1 VNFADSS
8 GFFASFVAGIN
19 IIFVVMSEKQR
30 TLAKSISLSGKGL
43 HTGVNVRITFN
54 PAPAN
59 HGYKFCRTDLPGK
72 PVIDALAEYVSDT
85 SRGTTI
91 QQNNV
96 SVGTVEHVLA
106 SFYGL
111 GVDNAL
117 IELDGPEAPIMGG
130 SAQKF
135 VEAIKEAG
143 IVEQDEERNYF
154 VIKEK
159 LAYSDEERGVDLI
172 VYPDD
177 HLSINVLID
186 YNSRILGNQYAILD
200 NIDEF
205 EKNIYNSRTFV
216 FFHEL
221 EPLYRNGLIKGGDLD
236 NAVVILE
243 KEVEQEEIDRIAR
256 LFRRPGISKH
266 TAGVLNNTELRY
278 PNEPARHKL
287 LDLLGDLALV
297 GFPFKGKVV
306 ATKPGHYANTRLAR
320 IIRQEMKKSLSKHK
334 IPFYDPNRPPVY
346 TLEDI
351 KKRLPHRAPFLLVDK
366 IISLDETTV
375 VGIKNVTFNE
385 SFFQGHFPD
394 EPVMPGVLLVE
405 ALAQSGGLLVLS
417 GLDEPE
423 RYSTYFLKIDKLK
436 FKQKVVPGDTIILKM
451 ELTEPLRRGIVTMY
465 GQAFVG
471 NNLVVEGEMTA
482 QVIKNK

>member
-1 VNFADSS
+1 
-8 GFFASFVAGIN
+8 
-19 IIFVVMSEKQR
+19 MREKQR
-30 TLAKSISLSGKGL
+30 TLAGDISLKGKGL
-43 HTGVNVRITFN
+43 HTGVNVNITFK
-54 PAPAN
+54 PAPDN
-59 HGYKFCRTDLPGK
+59 HGYKFCRTDLLGK
-72 PVIDALAEYVSDT
+72 PVIDALAEHVSDT
-85 SRGTTI
+85 SRGTTLL
-91 QQNNV
+91 QNNA
-96 SVGTVEHVLA
+96 SVATIEHVLA

-117 IELDGPEAPIMGG
+117 IEIDGPEAPIMGG
-130 SAQKF
+130 SSMKF
-135 VEAIKEAG
+135 VEAIKKAG
-143 IVEQDEERNYF
+143 IVEQKEDRNYF
-154 VIKEK
+154 VVKQKIT
-159 LAYSDEERGVDLI
+159 YSDEENGVDLI

-200 NIDEF
+200 TIDDF
-205 EKNIYNSRTFV
+205 EKDISSSRTFV

-221 EPLYRNGLIKGGDLD
+221 EPLYKRGLIRGGDFD

-243 KEVEQEEIDRIAR
+243 KEVSQEEIDRIAR
-256 LFRRPGISKH
+256 LFKRSGISKH
-266 TAGVLNNTELRY
+266 TAGVLNNTQLRF

-297 GFPFKGKVV
+297 GHPLKGKVV
-306 ATKPGHYANTRLAR
+306 ATRPGHYANTRLSK

-334 IPFYDPNRPPVY
+334 IPVYDPNLPPVY
-346 TLEDI
+346 TIEDI
-351 KKRLPHRAPFLLVDK
+351 KKRMPHRAPFLLVDK

-375 VGIKNVTFNE
+375 VGIKNVTYNE
-385 SFFQGHFPD
+385 LFFQGHFPD
-394 EPVMPGVLLVE
+394 EPVMPGVLMVE

-417 GLDEPE
+417 ALDEPE

-436 FKQKVVPGDTIILKM
+436 FKQKVVPGDTLILKM
-451 ELTEPLRRGIVTMY
+451 ELTEPLRRGIVTMF

-471 NNLVVEGEMTA
+471 NNLVLEGEMTA